1 MRLGQRRTEAHPP
14 SPLPAMAFWRAEE
27 EDRVRR
33 EKEEEEKAA
42 AAAEQQ
48 PIIGKEAA
56 AGSEEEEA
64 THFVFRRSDDQ
75 ADAAAAAA
83 VADAAAASAPA
94 HYAAASSSSSLP
106 VPGSLPLP
114 SLTPKRRQLGG
125 SRSPSH
131 NEGSRSGSGSASQK
145 DRDDVGGLAASPRQ
159 MGNML
164 LQANSRTASQ
174 DPTTISQVRYFE
186 EPEPSP
192 QARRQMDGERPGAAF
207 PLLARTVSED
217 ESAELAMLREVD
229 ATVCEAAA
237 AAASSSSSS
246 SSSSELL
253 FPILKYGSYEARLAT
268 FRGARRWPHTLDS
281 HPMLT
286 PESMAKAGLFLCQNA
301 LEARTAV
308 DEATG
313 DFPADAV
320 CCYSC
325 GTLMHDWE
333 SMDEAERSH
342 RNAANHCAFL
352 EQLSLARAQQAIF
365 NRLQSEEHAPGG
377 MVVPAAIGS
386 SGSMLQR
393 LLQGGADDASSVS
406 PRQAM
411 PEASAPDADSDDL
424 PPLQSSTGV
433 SANLVRSH
441 SVREKQQIEIPET
454 ESQRHRALVSTN
466 NASVTIQDTTVE
478 LFKRVEGEQKD
489 GDVGMGLGVEDAESV
504 PVTVQVRAPLVPF
517 TAEDPAV
524 SLLQPQ
530 AASLLYFQIK
540 IVRFAGGEFE
550 GSAAAAAGS
559 FNAGSASSNASGL
572 SASGTF
578 PPLVIGLST
587 SALHLGSLPPGFDP
601 PVAPSL
607 LNLGLTSS
615 GELLLNGQ
623 GPLSGVVGMQSLPF
637 CAPLGLRAGDIV
649 GCKVDLERGVISWHV
664 NGRRLGPVNIPLTE
678 QEIEAAAAQAAGS
691 GASSSSSSSGGS
703 SITALDPAAPRA
715 SRFKALSS
723 FSFYPTVSLLSV
735 GDSVEFQLTTD
746 AAIAAAKSFSSFSSM
761 QMHGAGFDPAGP
773 RDLLQ
778 RWQLCSES
786 DQVALATGAL
796 ADQAPDLGLVLDQ
809 TNLKTPAASAQ
820 QQRAA
825 GNMSAPRLGAAS
837 PVYPVVISKIL
848 PGYAAQLAGL
858 RVGDTLKLIN
868 GVPILALQ
876 DAVNVVRKCKPAM
889 VLMFEVLR
897 KTTDSARNGSVLPF
911 VIPLTLGAKAMPMPE
926 LLKHAQW
933 IQWSKDLLEWVGPP
947 ALLPPLAGVARQAAL
962 SPRGGSAASS
972 PIPLQSPPN
981 YVVGAPLPPSAIEH
995 IKAMEIALVIERR
1008 MSYLKGSAVTNSIFL
1023 PEYRSL
1029 QKRVQSFNA
1038 QMQAWMAP
1046 RMPAASASA
1055 SAGEVALL
1063 SSGGSTVAPKPVNV
1077 AMHGFVYAPLEGFPF
1092 RCICFACGLVLPV
1105 VRSVATLL
1113 EAHRQGA
1120 RAAKQTALALR
1131 APAMARPPSY
1141 HQDAELTPAN
1151 LDTGCLFLTLYDSVS
1166 ANLAEVA
1173 RQNLLNK
1180 QKSKLAA
1187 PKAPSALAASS
1198 SAPSSSALSSSSSSS
1213 AAVASGPVP
1222 QVEVVID
1229 VEAENDEADKLM
1241 GASSDAGGSSRMST
1255 PMAKQRIGS
1264 GMVVAN
1270 NENMVNGGGG
1280 GGAGSSN
1287 SSNMKLGMVLGA
1299 SAGLALG
1306 GAAAVAA
1313 LDPPPNYHVARLRPS
1328 VPVGPDLFKESSH
1341 EHDGI
1346 VYQAAG
1352 QVAPRLARVG
1362 EFDRNGDINLPGRPP
1377 LSAFDM
1383 QRRNQNRPFG
1393 QQVNRG
1399 GGGGDYGRH
1408 GGGGYAGNH
1417 DAGIELVALGH
1428 HAPAVPPPPPPPP
1441 QDPSVALR
1449 EFFCPAGGSKLG
1461 LCWKIPFFI
1470 MVLPF
1475 FLVWETLR
1483 GLFNGCIWC
1492 CEKVTNLCE
1501 RCCAWSCKMCEKYWH
1516 FLCVTVL
1523 IECFCKNLCDCLKW
1537 TCRQLDKYCCT
1548 PLAQCCDWLCT
1559 QLFDCCAWWHRNC
1572 CAPIGRAVS
1581 RCCRSVCNALSACCS
1596 WICRQCERA
1605 CNAIGRC
1612 CAAICGAFGDCC
1624 SAICNALSRCCNA
1637 TCDAMEKG
1645 LRWSATQRKQPP
1657 TMIR

>member
-1 MRLGQRRTEAHPP
+1 
-14 SPLPAMAFWRAEE
+14 MAFWRAEE

-33 EKEEEEKAA
+33 EREAEEKAA
-42 AAAEQQ
+42 LAAEQQ
-48 PIIGKEAA
+48 PIIGAV
-56 AGSEEEEA
+56 AGSGDGEDDA
-64 THFVFRRSDDQ
+64 ALGHFVFRRSDDP

-83 VADAAAASAPA
+83 VAEAAAASSAS
-94 HYAAASSSSSLP
+94 HHAAASSSSSLP

-131 NEGSRSGSGSASQK
+131 NEGSRSGSTSAK
-145 DRDDVGGLAASPRQ
+145 DRDEVGGLAASPRQ
-159 MGNML
+159 MNSML
-164 LQANSRTASQ
+164 IQPNSRTASQ
-174 DPTTISQVRYFE
+174 DPTTVSQVRYFE
-186 EPEPSP
+186 AEPSP
-192 QARRQMDGERPGAAF
+192 AVRVQFDGARPGAAF
-207 PLLARTVSED
+207 PLLSRTVSED
-217 ESAELAMLREVD
+217 ESSELAMLREVD
-229 ATVCEAAA
+229 SIVCEAAA
-237 AAASSSSSS
+237 AAASSTSSS

-268 FRGARRWPHTLDS
+268 FRDGARRWPHTLDS

-286 PESMAKAGLFLCQNA
+286 PESMAKAGLFLCQSA
-301 LEARTAV
+301 LEAKSAI
-308 DEATG
+308 DESTG
-313 DFPADAV
+313 DFPRDAT

-333 SMDEAERSH
+333 AMDEAEPSH
-342 RNAANHCAFL
+342 RDAASHCAFL
-352 EQLSLARAQQAIF
+352 EQLSLARAQATLF

-377 MVVPAAIGS
+377 IVVPAAIGS

-393 LLQGGADDASSVS
+393 LLQGGPDDASSVS
-406 PRQAM
+406 PRQWI
-411 PEASAPDADSDDL
+411 PEPSAPDADSDDL
-424 PPLQSSTGV
+424 PALQSSTGV
-433 SANLVRSH
+433 SANLVRLP
-441 SVREKQQIEIPET
+441 SVREKQQIEIPE
-454 ESQRHRALVSTN
+454 SDAQRQRALVSTC
-466 NASVTIQDTTVE
+466 NASVTINDTTVE
-478 LFKRVEGEQKD
+478 LFKRAEGEQKED
-489 GDVGMGLGVEDAESV
+489 DEFGLGQDAESV

-550 GSAAAAAGS
+550 GSAASSAASISSAGS
-559 FNAGSASSNASGL
+559 GSSNASGL

-601 PVAPSL
+601 PVSPSL

-637 CAPLGLRAGDIV
+637 TSGLNLRAGDIV
-649 GCKVDLERGVISWHV
+649 GCKVDLERGVISWHI

-678 QEIEAAAAQAAGS
+678 QEVEAAAALAAG
-691 GASSSSSSSGGS
+691 SSSSSSSS
-703 SITALDPAAPRA
+703 SNAVDPAAPRA

-723 FSFYPTVSLLSV
+723 FSFYPTVSLLYV
-735 GDSVEFQLTTD
+735 GDSVEFQLTTE
-746 AAIAAAKSFSSFSSM
+746 AAIAAAKSFSSFSSAM
-761 QMHGAGFDPAGP
+761 MHGPGVDPAGP

-778 RWQLCSES
+778 HWQLCSES

-809 TNLKTPAASAQ
+809 TNLKTPGGANSGSGASQ
-820 QQRAA
+820 QQRAV
-825 GNMSAPRLGAAS
+825 GNKAAPRLGAAS

-848 PGYAAQLAGL
+848 PGYAAHLAGL
-858 RVGDTLKLIN
+858 RVGDTVRLIN
-868 GVPILALQ
+868 GVPILALR
-876 DAVNVVRKCKPAM
+876 DAVSVVRKCKPAAI
-889 VLMFEVLR
+889 LMFEVLR
-897 KTTDSARNGSVLPF
+897 KANENSRGNSALIPF
-911 VIPLTLGAKAMPMPE
+911 VIPLTLGAKAMPQTQ
-926 LLKHAQW
+926 LLQHAQW
-933 IQWSKDLLEWVGPP
+933 IHWSKDLLEWVGPP

-962 SPRGGSAASS
+962 SPRGGSTASS
-972 PIPLQSPPN
+972 PVPLQSPPS
-981 YVVGAPLPPSAIEH
+981 YIVGAPLPPSAIEH

-1008 MSYLKGSAVTNSIFL
+1008 MSYLKGAAVTNSIFL

-1055 SAGEVALL
+1055 SASAGEIALL
-1063 SSGGSTVAPKPVNV
+1063 GSGGSTVAPKPINV

-1105 VRSVATLL
+1105 VRSVTTLL

-1120 RAAKQTALALR
+1120 RAAKQAALALR

-1141 HQDAELTPAN
+1141 HQHAELTPSN
-1151 LDTGCLFLTLYDSVS
+1151 LDTGCLFLTLYDSVA

-1173 RQNLLNK
+1173 RLNVLNK
-1180 QKSKLAA
+1180 QKNKLATT
-1187 PKAPSALAASS
+1187 KAPSALAASS
-1198 SAPSSSALSSSSSSS
+1198 SSSSVAASSSSSSS

-1241 GASSDAGGSSRMST
+1241 DSSSDAGSSSRMST
-1255 PMAKQRIGS
+1255 PMAKRPIGS

-1270 NENMVNGGGG
+1270 NDNMANGGGTG
-1280 GGAGSSN
+1280 SGSSN
-1287 SSNMKLGMVLGA
+1287 AKLGLMLGA

-1313 LDPPPNYHVARLRPS
+1313 LDPPPNYHFARLKPS
-1328 VPVGPDLFKESSH
+1328 VPVGPDLFKEGSH

-1352 QVAPRLARVG
+1352 QASPKMARVG
-1362 EFDRNGDINLPGRPP
+1362 EWDHNGDINIAGRPP
-1377 LSAFDM
+1377 LSSLDK
-1383 QRRNQNRPFG
+1383 QRRGQNRPGG
-1393 QQVNRG
+1393 QQVQRLG
-1399 GGGGDYGRH
+1399 GGGGGGYGGGH
-1408 GGGGYAGNH
+1408 GGLGVEMMALGNGGYHA
-1417 DAGIELVALGH
+1417 
-1428 HAPAVPPPPPPPP
+1428 APAVPPPPPPPP

-1475 FLVWETLR
+1475 FLIYESLR
-1483 GLFNGCIWC
+1483 ALLNGCIWC
-1492 CEKVTNLCE
+1492 CEKLCNLAEKCCTCLCKACE
-1501 RCCAWSCKMCEKYWH
+1501 AYWK
-1516 FLCVTVL
+1516 FICITVL
-1523 IECFCKNLCDCLKW
+1523 LDCFCKNLCDCLKW
-1537 TCRQLDKYCCT
+1537 SCKQLDKYCCT
-1548 PLAQCCDWLCT
+1548 PLSQCCDWMCT

-1572 CAPIGRAVS
+1572 CAPIGRAIS
-1581 RCCRSVCNALSACCS
+1581 RCCSAVCKALSACCT
-1596 WICRQCERA
+1596 WICTQCERA
-1605 CNAIGRC
+1605 CNALSR
-1612 CAAICGAFGDCC
+1612 CC

-1637 TCDAMEKG
+1637 ICNAMEKAIK
-1645 LRWSATQRKQPP
+1645 WSVKAHTS
-1657 TMIR
+1657 MHDGAAC